1 MIKCKMKARNFNSLI
16 RSIAKDH
23 DVIGLHPPLFIG
35 NEKRFINETID
46 SNYVSS
52 VGKFVDKF
60 EKGISSLTTSK
71 YSIATVNGTSALQI
85 ALILGNVKQGD
96 EVLTQALSFV
106 ATSNAISYLKAK
118 PIFIDVDI
126 DTMGM
131 SPLALE
137 SFLEEFGEKR
147 ETGTYNKL
155 TGMKISAC
163 LPMHTFGFMCRIDKI
178 KKICLKWKINLIED
192 SAEALGSQYKLKYS
206 GTFGMLSA
214 YSFNGNKIITSGG
227 GGCITTQDEE
237 LFKRAKHITTTAK
250 ISTNYEYIH
259 DEVGY
264 NFRMPNINAALACAQ
279 LESFQDIIKNKKKLY
294 EFYAEELPSIGIE
307 LASIPKETIW
317 NYWLI
322 PIILENKKDRDL
334 FLEQTN
340 KDKILTRPIWRLL
353 YKLPMYSECQRDSQK
368 NALLLESKIVNIP
381 SNVRI
386 K

>member
-1 MIKCKMKARNFNSLI
+1 MKARNFNSLI
-16 RSIAKDH
+16 RSIAKDQ
-23 DVIGLHPPLFIG
+23 DIIGLHPPLFIG

-60 EKGISSLTTSK
+60 EKSISSLTTSK

-85 ALILGNVKQGD
+85 ALILGNVKLGD

-118 PIFIDVDI
+118 PVFIDVDI

-155 TGMKISAC
+155 TGSKISAC
-163 LPMHTFGFMCRIDKI
+163 LPMHTFGFMCRIDEI

-206 GTFGMLSA
+206 GTFGLLSA

-250 ISTNYEYIH
+250 ISANYEYIH

-307 LASIPKETIW
+307 LASIPKETTW

-322 PIILENKKDRDL
+322 PIILETKKDRDL

-386 K
+386 

>member
-1 MIKCKMKARNFNSLI
+1 MKARNFNSLI
-16 RSIAKDH
+16 RSIAKSQDI
-23 DVIGLHPPLFIG
+23 IGLHPPLFIG

-60 EKGISSLTTSK
+60 EKSISSLTTSK

-118 PIFIDVDI
+118 PVFIDVDI

-131 SPLALE
+131 SPSALE

-155 TGMKISAC
+155 TGSKISAC
-163 LPMHTFGFMCRIDKI
+163 LPMHTFGFMCRIDEI

-206 GTFGMLSA
+206 GTFGLLSA

-250 ISTNYEYIH
+250 ISANYEYIH

-307 LASIPKETIW
+307 LASIPKETTW

-322 PIILENKKDRDL
+322 PIILETKKDRDL

-386 K
+386 

>member
-1 MIKCKMKARNFNSLI
+1 MKARNFNSLI
-16 RSIAKDH
+16 RSIAKSQDI
-23 DVIGLHPPLFIG
+23 IGLHPPLFIG

-60 EKGISSLTTSK
+60 EKSISSLTTSK

-118 PIFIDVDI
+118 PVFIDVDI

-131 SPLALE
+131 SPSALE

-155 TGMKISAC
+155 TGSKISAC
-163 LPMHTFGFMCRIDKI
+163 LPMHTFGFMCRIDEI

-206 GTFGMLSA
+206 GTFGLLSA

-250 ISTNYEYIH
+250 ISSSYEYIH

-307 LASIPKETIW
+307 LASIPKETTW

-322 PIILENKKDRDL
+322 PIILETKKDRDL

-386 K
+386 

>member
-16 RSIAKDH
+16 RSIAKDQ
-23 DVIGLHPPLFIG
+23 DIIGLHPPLFIG

-60 EKGISSLTTSK
+60 EKSISSLTTSK

-85 ALILGNVKQGD
+85 ALILGNVKLGD

-118 PIFIDVDI
+118 PVFIDVDI

-155 TGMKISAC
+155 TGSKISAC
-163 LPMHTFGFMCRIDKI
+163 LPMHTFGFMCRIDEI

-206 GTFGMLSA
+206 GTFGLLSA

-250 ISTNYEYIH
+250 ISANYEYIH

-307 LASIPKETIW
+307 LASIPKETTW

-322 PIILENKKDRDL
+322 PIILETKKDRDL

-386 K
+386 

>member
-1 MIKCKMKARNFNSLI
+1 MIKCKMKAKNFNSLI
-16 RSIAKDH
+16 RSIAKDQ

-60 EKGISSLTTSK
+60 EKNISSLTTSK
-71 YSIATVNGTSALQI
+71 YSIATVNGTSALQV

-118 PIFIDVDI
+118 PVFIDVDI

-131 SPLALE
+131 SPLALK

-155 TGMKISAC
+155 TGSKISAC
-163 LPMHTFGFMCRIDKI
+163 LPMHTFGFMCRIDEI

-206 GTFGMLSA
+206 GTFGLLSA

-250 ISTNYEYIH
+250 ISANYEYIH
-259 DEVGY
+259 DEIGY

-307 LASIPKETIW
+307 LASIPKETTW

-386 K
+386 

>member
-16 RSIAKDH
+16 RSITKDQ
-23 DVIGLHPPLFIG
+23 DIIGLHPPLFIG

-60 EKGISSLTTSK
+60 EKSISSLTTSK

-118 PIFIDVDI
+118 PVFIDVDI

-155 TGMKISAC
+155 TGRKISAC
-163 LPMHTFGFMCRIDKI
+163 LPMHTFGFMCRIDEI

-192 SAEALGSQYKLKYS
+192 SAEALGSKYKLKYS
-206 GTFGMLSA
+206 GTFGLLSA

-250 ISTNYEYIH
+250 ISANYEYIH

-307 LASIPKETIW
+307 LASIPKETTW

-322 PIILENKKDRDL
+322 PIILETKKDRDL

-381 SNVRI
+381 SNVKI
-386 K
+386 

>member
-1 MIKCKMKARNFNSLI
+1 MKARNFNSLI
-16 RSIAKDH
+16 RSIAKDQ
-23 DVIGLHPPLFIG
+23 DIIELHPPLFIG

-60 EKGISSLTTSK
+60 EKSIASLTTSK

-118 PIFIDVDI
+118 PVFIDVDI

-163 LPMHTFGFMCRIDKI
+163 LPMHTFGFMCRIDEI
-178 KKICLKWKINLIED
+178 KNICLKWKINLIED

-206 GTFGMLSA
+206 GTFGLLSA

-250 ISTNYEYIH
+250 ISANYEYIH

-307 LASIPKETIW
+307 LASIPKETTW

>member
-1 MIKCKMKARNFNSLI
+1 MKARNFNSLV
-16 RSIAKDH
+16 RSITNDQEI
-23 DVIGLHPPLFIG
+23 VGLHPPLFLG
-35 NEKRFINETID
+35 NEKRYINETID
-46 SNYVSS
+46 STYVSS

-60 EKGISSLTTSK
+60 EKSISSLTSSK
-71 YSIATVNGTSALQI
+71 YSIATVNGTSAIQI
-85 ALILGNVKQGD
+85 ALILGNVKQND

-118 PIFIDVDI
+118 PVFIDVDI

-155 TGMKISAC
+155 TGRKISAC
-163 LPMHTFGFMCRIDKI
+163 LPMHTFGFMCRIDEI
-178 KKICLKWKINLIED
+178 KMICFKWKINLVED
-192 SAEALGSQYKLKYS
+192 SAEALGSQYKGKYS
-206 GTFGMLSA
+206 GTFGLLSA

-227 GGCITTQDEE
+227 GGCITTQDEG
-237 LFKRAKHITTTAK
+237 LFKKAKHITTTAK
-250 ISTNYEYIH
+250 ISENYEYIH

-264 NFRMPNINAALACAQ
+264 NYRMPNINAALACAQ
-279 LESFQDIIKNKKKLY
+279 LESFQDIIKNKKKLHK
-294 EFYAEELPSIGIE
+294 FYAEELPSIGIK
-307 LASIPKETIW
+307 LASIPKETTW

-322 PIILENKKDRDL
+322 PIILESKKDRDL
-334 FLEQTN
+334 FLKQTN

-353 YKLPMYSECQRDSQK
+353 YKLPMYSECQKDSQQ

>member
-1 MIKCKMKARNFNSLI
+1 MKARNFNSLI
-16 RSIAKDH
+16 RSIAKSQDI
-23 DVIGLHPPLFIG
+23 IGLHPPLFIG

-60 EKGISSLTTSK
+60 EKSISSLTTSK

-118 PIFIDVDI
+118 PVFIDVDI

-131 SPLALE
+131 SPSALE
-137 SFLEEFGEKR
+137 FFLEEFGEKR

-155 TGMKISAC
+155 TGSKISAC
-163 LPMHTFGFMCRIDKI
+163 LPMHTFGFMCRIDEI

-206 GTFGMLSA
+206 GTFGLLSA

-250 ISTNYEYIH
+250 ISSSYEYIH

-307 LASIPKETIW
+307 LASIPKETTW

-322 PIILENKKDRDL
+322 PIILETKKDRDL

-386 K
+386 

>member
-1 MIKCKMKARNFNSLI
+1 MKAKNFNSLI
-16 RSIAKDH
+16 RSIAKDQ

-60 EKGISSLTTSK
+60 EKNISSLTTSK
-71 YSIATVNGTSALQI
+71 YSIATVNGTSALQV

-118 PIFIDVDI
+118 PVFIDVDI

-155 TGMKISAC
+155 TGSKISAC
-163 LPMHTFGFMCRIDKI
+163 LPMHTFGFMCRIDEI

-206 GTFGMLSA
+206 GTFGLLSA

-250 ISTNYEYIH
+250 ISANYEYIH
-259 DEVGY
+259 DEIGY

-307 LASIPKETIW
+307 LASIPKETTW

-322 PIILENKKDRDL
+322 PIILETKKDRDL

-368 NALLLESKIVNIP
+368 NALLLEGKIVNIP

-386 K
+386 

>member
-1 MIKCKMKARNFNSLI
+1 MIKCKMKARNFNSLV
-16 RSIAKDH
+16 RSITNDQEI
-23 DVIGLHPPLFIG
+23 VGLHPPLFLG
-35 NEKRFINETID
+35 NEKRYINETID
-46 SNYVSS
+46 STYVSS

-60 EKGISSLTTSK
+60 EKSISSLTSSK
-71 YSIATVNGTSALQI
+71 YSIATVNGTSAIQI
-85 ALILGNVKQGD
+85 ALILGNVKQND

-118 PIFIDVDI
+118 PVFIDVDI

-155 TGMKISAC
+155 TGRKISAC
-163 LPMHTFGFMCRIDKI
+163 LPMHTFGFMCRIDEI
-178 KKICLKWKINLIED
+178 KMICFKWKINLVED
-192 SAEALGSQYKLKYS
+192 SAEALGSQYKGKYS
-206 GTFGMLSA
+206 GTFGLLSA

-227 GGCITTQDEE
+227 GGCITTQDEG
-237 LFKRAKHITTTAK
+237 LFKKAKHITTTAK
-250 ISTNYEYIH
+250 ISENYEYIH

-264 NFRMPNINAALACAQ
+264 NYRMPNINAALACAQ
-279 LESFQDIIKNKKKLY
+279 LESFQDIIKNKKKLHK
-294 EFYAEELPSIGIE
+294 FYAEELPSIGIK
-307 LASIPKETIW
+307 LASIPKETTW

-322 PIILENKKDRDL
+322 PIILESKKDRDL
-334 FLEQTN
+334 FLKQTN

-353 YKLPMYSECQRDSQK
+353 YKLPMYSECQKDSQQ

>member
-1 MIKCKMKARNFNSLI
+1 MKARNFNSLI

>member
-16 RSIAKDH
+16 RSIAKDQ
-23 DVIGLHPPLFIG
+23 DIIGLHPPLFIG

-60 EKGISSLTTSK
+60 EKSISSLTTSK

-118 PIFIDVDI
+118 PVFIDVDI

-131 SPLALE
+131 SPLSLE

-155 TGMKISAC
+155 TGRKISAC
-163 LPMHTFGFMCRIDKI
+163 LPMHTFGFMCRIDEI
-178 KKICLKWKINLIED
+178 KKICFKWKINLIED

-206 GTFGMLSA
+206 GTFGLLSA

-227 GGCITTQDEE
+227 GGCITTQDKQ

-250 ISTNYEYIH
+250 ISENYEYIH

-264 NFRMPNINAALACAQ
+264 NYRMPNINAALACAQ

-294 EFYAEELPSIGIE
+294 EFYADELPSIGIE
-307 LASIPKETIW
+307 LASIPKETTW

-322 PIILENKKDRDL
+322 PIILETKKDRDL

-381 SNVRI
+381 SNVKI
-386 K
+386 

>member
-1 MIKCKMKARNFNSLI
+1 MKARNFNSLI
-16 RSIAKDH
+16 RSIAKSQDI
-23 DVIGLHPPLFIG
+23 IGLHPPLFIG

-60 EKGISSLTTSK
+60 EKSISSLTTSK

-118 PIFIDVDI
+118 PVFIDVDI

-131 SPLALE
+131 SPSALE

-155 TGMKISAC
+155 TGSKISAC
-163 LPMHTFGFMCRIDKI
+163 LPMHTFGFMCRIDEI

-206 GTFGMLSA
+206 GTFGLLSA

-250 ISTNYEYIH
+250 ISGNYEYIH

-307 LASIPKETIW
+307 LASIPKETTW

-322 PIILENKKDRDL
+322 PIILETKKDRDL

>member
-1 MIKCKMKARNFNSLI
+1 MKARNFNSLV
-16 RSIAKDH
+16 RSINKSQ
-23 DVIGLHPPLFIG
+23 DVIGLHPPLFFG
-35 NEKRFINETID
+35 NEKKYINETID
-46 SNYVSS
+46 STYVSS
-52 VGKFVDKF
+52 AGKFVDKF
-60 EKGISSLTTSK
+60 EKSISSLTRTK
-71 YSIATVNGTSALQI
+71 YSIATVNGTSAIQI
-85 ALILGNVKQGD
+85 ALILGNVKQND

-106 ATSNAISYLKAK
+106 ATSNAISYLKAI
-118 PIFIDVDI
+118 PVFIDVDI

-155 TGMKISAC
+155 TGRKISAC
-163 LPMHTFGFMCRIDKI
+163 LPMHTFGFMCRIDEI
-178 KKICLKWKINLIED
+178 KMICFKWKINLIED
-192 SAEALGSQYKLKYS
+192 SAEALGSQYKRKYS
-206 GTFGMLSA
+206 GTFGLLSA

-227 GGCITTQDEE
+227 GGCITTQDEK
-237 LFKRAKHITTTAK
+237 LFKKAKHITTTAK
-250 ISTNYEYIH
+250 ISENYEYIH

-264 NFRMPNINAALACAQ
+264 NYRMPNINAALACAQ
-279 LESFQDIIKNKKKLY
+279 LESFQDIINNKKKLY

-307 LASIPKETIW
+307 LASIPKETTW

-322 PIILENKKDRDL
+322 PIILESKKDRDL
-334 FLEQTN
+334 FLKQTN

-353 YKLPMYSECQRDSQK
+353 YKLPMYSECQKDSQQ

-386 K
+386 E

>member
-16 RSIAKDH
+16 RSIAKSQDI
-23 DVIGLHPPLFIG
+23 IGLHPPLFIG

-60 EKGISSLTTSK
+60 EKSISSLTTSK

-118 PIFIDVDI
+118 PVFIDVDI

-131 SPLALE
+131 SPSALE

-155 TGMKISAC
+155 TGSKISAC
-163 LPMHTFGFMCRIDKI
+163 LPMHTFGFMCRIDEI

-206 GTFGMLSA
+206 GTFGLLSA

-250 ISTNYEYIH
+250 ISSSYEYIH

-307 LASIPKETIW
+307 LASIPKETTW

-322 PIILENKKDRDL
+322 PIILETKKDRDL

-386 K
+386 

>member
-1 MIKCKMKARNFNSLI
+1 MKARNFNSLI
-16 RSIAKDH
+16 RSIAKSQDI
-23 DVIGLHPPLFIG
+23 IGLHPPLFIG

-60 EKGISSLTTSK
+60 EKSISSLTTSK

-118 PIFIDVDI
+118 PVFIDVDI

-131 SPLALE
+131 SPSALE

-155 TGMKISAC
+155 TGSKISAC
-163 LPMHTFGFMCRIDKI
+163 LPMHTFGFMCRIDEI

-206 GTFGMLSA
+206 GTFGLLSA

-227 GGCITTQDEE
+227 GGCITTQDGE

-250 ISTNYEYIH
+250 ISANYEYIH

-307 LASIPKETIW
+307 LASIPKETTW

-322 PIILENKKDRDL
+322 PIILETKKDRDL

-386 K
+386 